1 MSLWGIKASRDGLK
15 NAKASEWILRFIFGG
30 LISATAGLIGQKYG
44 VVVGGLFL
52 AFPSILPATVTLINE
67 YDGWQKAAEDTRGAA
82 FGSIGLLI
90 FTLVVALTL
99 EKWGIAA
106 SLGAATGVWAVCS
119 TLIWKLTRRTQGL

>member
-1 MSLWGIKASRDGLK
+1 MSLWGIQANREGLK
-15 NAKASEWILRFIFGG
+15 NAKTSEWGLRFIFGG

-44 VVVGGLFL
+44 VVIGGLFL

-67 YDGWQKAAEDTRGAA
+67 YDGWQNAAEDTRGAA

-99 EKWGIAA
+99 EKWGMAA
-106 SLGAATGVWAVCS
+106 SLVAATAVWALCS
-119 TLIWKLTRRTQGL
+119 TLIWKITRRTHDL